1 MPESVEVLVP
11 LLNPNEPDAQVS
23 ALHIEEG
30 QRVKKD
36 EVLCTVETTKSTAE
50 VLAEQAGYIVGL
62 EVSPGDHIRAGARLC
77 WVGKEPDWEPP
88 EPPVRRDKESEET
101 LPEGLRISQP
111 ALMLARELGLN
122 LADLPVGPLV
132 TEAMIQ
138 RAQTSEGGGDL
149 SVLEQDFN
157 PHSVIIYGGGG
168 HGKAVIDLVRSLG
181 TFDIIG
187 VIDDGISKGEEVL
200 GVPVLGSK
208 GELGGLQEKG
218 IRLALNAVGGVG
230 DVHSRVEV
238 FRRLVKAGFAF
249 PSLIHP
255 TAFVEPSVKLESG
268 VQVFPHAYIGSD
280 SEVGFGC
287 IVNTAAV
294 VSHDCTLSPYVNIA
308 PGALLAGG
316 VTIGE
321 GVLVGMGATLNLHV
335 AVGPNARIGNS
346 AVIKDDVPAG
356 QIVRAGS
363 VWPEG

>member
-1 MPESVEVLVP
+1 MPDPVEVLVP
-11 LLNPNEPDAQVS
+11 LLNPNEPEVQVS
-23 ALHIEEG
+23 ALHVEEG
-30 QRVKKD
+30 QRVKEG

-50 VLAEQAGYIVGL
+50 VMAEQAGYVLGL
-62 EVSPGDHIRAGARLC
+62 EISTGDHIRAGARLC
-77 WVGKEPDWEPP
+77 WLGHEPDWEPP
-88 EPPVRRDKESEET
+88 EPPVQIEPERGGT
-101 LPEGLRISQP
+101 PPEGLRISQP
-111 ALMLARELGLN
+111 ALELARELGLD

-138 RAQTSEGGGDL
+138 RAQTSEGGGAL

-181 TFDIIG
+181 TFEIVG
-187 VIDDGISKGEEVL
+187 VIDDGIGKGEHVMDL
-200 GVPVLGSK
+200 PILGSK
-208 GELGGLQEKG
+208 DDLTGLRENG

-238 FRRLVKAGFAF
+238 FRRLAQAGFAF
-249 PSLIHP
+249 PNLIHP
-255 TAFVEPSVKLESG
+255 TAFVEPSVKLDSG
-268 VQVFPHAYIGSD
+268 VQVFPHAYVGSD
-280 SEVGFGC
+280 STVGFGC

-294 VSHDCTLSPYVNIA
+294 VSHDCTLSSYVNVA

-321 GVLVGMGATLNLHV
+321 GVLVGMGATLNLHLN
-335 AVGPNARIGNS
+335 VGPNARIGNS

-363 VWPEG
+363 VWPES